1 MRWFPFF
8 FLALLSFC
16 REILPVEQ
24 EENITGYQINGSV
37 TNQSGTPI
45 TNVNVLLFYDEQKI
59 SNTQTDTTVAFVTD
73 TNQVVT
79 IQVFSIKNILVR
91 TLFTNKMRIG
101 PVPRFSWDGLND
113 KGVEVSSGFYLVR
126 YKIDT
131 AVVKESPV
139 VIDGNISA
147 RTDSNGRFV
156 IPNEYLP
163 VNKTYDKYLQ
173 DTFQGAFL
181 ISSSVVLELVS
192 GTLVKTGRVYLKKDK
207 VTKVSVTM

>member
-8 FLALLSFC
+8 FLALLLSC

-37 TNQSGTPI
+37 TNQSGNLIP
-45 TNVNVLLFYDEQKI
+45 NVIVLLYYDEQKI
-59 SNTQTDTTVAFVTD
+59 SYTQTDTTVVFVTD

-91 TLFTNKMRIG
+91 TLFLNKMTIG
-101 PVPRFSWDGLND
+101 HVPRFSWDGLND
-113 KGVEVSSGFYLVR
+113 KGVEVPSGLYLIQ

-139 VIDGNISA
+139 VIDGIISA
-147 RTDSNGRFV
+147 RTDTDGHFV

-173 DTFQGAFL
+173 DTFQGVYL
-181 ISSSVVLELVS
+181 IGSSVVLELVF
-192 GTLVKTGRVYLKKDK
+192 GTYVKTGRVYLKKDK
-207 VTKVSVTM
+207 VTKVNITM

>member
-1 MRWFPFF
+1 MRWFVFF
-8 FLALLSFC
+8 FLALLLSC

-45 TNVNVLLFYDEQKI
+45 PNVNVLLYYDEQKI

-79 IQVFSIKNILVR
+79 IQVFSMKSNLVR
-91 TLFTNKMRIG
+91 TLFTNKMAIG
-101 PVPRFSWDGLND
+101 PIPRFSWDGLNGN
-113 KGVEVSSGFYLVR
+113 GVEVPSGFYLVR
-126 YKIDT
+126 YRIDT

-139 VIDGNISA
+139 VIDGNISS

-156 IPNEYLP
+156 VPNEYLP

-173 DTFQGAFL
+173 DTFQGVYL
-181 ISSSVVLELVS
+181 IGSTVVLELVS
-192 GTLVKTGRVYLKKDK
+192 GTSVKTGRVYLKKDK
-207 VTKVSVTM
+207 VTKVSITM

>member
-1 MRWFPFF
+1 MRWFAFF
-8 FLALLSFC
+8 FLALLLSC

-45 TNVNVLLFYDEQKI
+45 LNVNILLFYDEQKI
-59 SNTQTDTTVAFVTD
+59 SNTQTDTTVAFITD

-79 IQVFSIKNILVR
+79 IQVFSVKNILVR
-91 TLFTNKMRIG
+91 TLFINKMTIG

-113 KGVEVSSGFYLVR
+113 KGVEVTSGLYLVR
-126 YKIDT
+126 YRIDT

-147 RTDSNGRFV
+147 RTDSNGCFV

-181 ISSSVVLELVS
+181 IGSSVVLELVS
-192 GTLVKTGRVYLKKDK
+192 GTSVKTGRVYLKKDK
-207 VTKVSVTM
+207 VTKVNITM